1 MESFSEL
8 MKNKVLI
15 EANHLSKY
23 FLPTWRLDYSHNIKP
38 RSIENWIIDSYKAYQ
53 NDPSIIYRELLS
65 VFEVYTSWFRNGSK
79 EVQELFYKYLN
90 LPLPKAVKK
99 FIYHHLLNNTAL
111 YSKLT
116 HNSEFA
122 VKVEDIKKLKYAY
135 LKANRYSCKTLN
147 FLQKL
152 NK

>member
-1 MESFSEL
+1 MREMKYSGMDSIGDIPVDWKVQRLRTILKLRSE
-8 MKNKVLI
+8 KN
-15 EANHLSKY
+15 SG
-23 FLPTWRLDYSHNIKP
+23 D
-38 RSIENWIIDSYKAYQ
+38 
-53 NDPSIIYRELLS
+53 RELLS
-65 VFEVYTSWFRNGSK
+65 VFEVHTSWFKNGSK

>member
-1 MESFSEL
+1 

-53 NDPSIIYRELLS
+53 NDPTIIYKELLS
-65 VFEVYTSWFRNGSK
+65 VFEIHTSWFKNGSK

-90 LPLPKAVKK
+90 LPLPKPVKK

-122 VKVEDIKKLKYAY
+122 VKIEDIKKLKYAY